1 MDLIGHIWVKI
12 SKPSLYKTYEKCTT
26 SIRSLFLNINRP
38 DASNLFGKSSLLEFL
53 PA

>member
-12 SKPSLYKTYEKCTT
+12 SKLSFYKTHEKCTT
-26 SIRSLFLNINRP
+26 SDRSLFLNINRS
-38 DASNLFGKSSLLEFL
+38 DASNLFGKSSLLEFQ